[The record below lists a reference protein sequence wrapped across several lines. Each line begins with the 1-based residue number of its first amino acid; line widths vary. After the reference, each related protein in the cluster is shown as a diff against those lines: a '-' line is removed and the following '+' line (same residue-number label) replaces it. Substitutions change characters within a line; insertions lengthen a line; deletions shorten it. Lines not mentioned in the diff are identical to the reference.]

1 MQIRILAVAAFA
13 ALSAVAAQAG
23 SLQNGAWTP
32 SSVCTSPGDPPAI
45 SDKSPDA
52 YNKTGKAVQAWQ
64 VGAQNYANCVQ
75 SEAKAD
81 QGTVVNDANAT
92 VTKLSDELKA
102 LSAANDAA
110 IAKLKA
116 KK

>member
-1 MQIRILAVAAFA
+1 MLIRILAAAAFA
-13 ALSAVAAQAG
+13 TLSATAAQAG
-23 SLQNGAWTP
+23 TLQSGAWTP
-32 SSVCTSPGDPPAI
+32 STACTAPGDPPAI

-64 VGAQNYANCVQ
+64 VNAQNYANCVQ
-75 SEAKAD
+75 TEAKAD
-81 QGTVVNDANAT
+81 QGAVVNDANAL
-92 VTKLSDELKA
+92 VSKLSDELKA
-102 LSAANDAA
+102 LAAANDAA